1 MILGKGGKAKKVL
14 LEDPQVK
21 YAIPLIE
28 KTIINH
34 DTRNFRFG
42 LPSKDHVLGKGVII
56 LSPIIIHN

>member
-42 LPSKDHVLGKGVII
+42 LPSKDHVLGKE
-56 LSPIIIHN
+56 LLYCPPQ

>member
-42 LPSKDHVLGKGVII
+42 LPSKDHVLGKE
-56 LSPIIIHN
+56 